1 MVTQSPLWSTPI
13 QFAKG
18 VGPRRA
24 RLLEKLGIE
33 NVEDAFW
40 FVPWRYDN
48 RLEVLPIGNLLP
60 GMKATIKGLVERC
73 RINTTS
79 RRRLVVVTITV
90 RDETGVIECVFFNQ
104 PYLEKTFV
112 GGAALLLTGTVVPN
126 PKGSP
131 RLVMK
136 GPEYEILDGEDS
148 EGQAEGR
155 IIPIYHETHGLS
167 SKQIRRIMQS
177 IFEHYAH
184 QLHEILPANLRK
196 PLGFP
201 TLPEALHVLHRPDQN
216 QSIALLNQ
224 QTTPEHQRLAFE
236 ELLLLQLALAMKR
249 HRQVETTPGIAFS
262 FHNAELERL
271 KKVLPFSL
279 TPAQER
285 VIHEIFQ
292 DMSRSTCMNRLLQ
305 GDVGCGKT
313 VVALHAMV
321 RACGSGYQVALMAPT
336 EVLSE
341 QHYWSLK
348 PLFEAVNIS
357 CVLLKGGQA
366 GRERAEILADIHS
379 GSVQVVVGTHA
390 LLQPDVK
397 FAKLGL
403 VIVDEQHK
411 FGVLQRA
418 TLREKALWQPDVLV
432 MTATPIPRTLAMTWY
447 GDLDVSVIDE
457 FPPGKKPVQTKLVE
471 AKNRTQAHQL
481 LQKELESGRQAY
493 VVYPLVEPSEKVD
506 LQAAIEAADILREQ
520 FSPFRVGLL
529 HGRLPSR
536 EKRAVMAKFQEK
548 EIDILVATTVVEV
561 GLDVHNATVMLIEH
575 AERFGLAQLHQLR
588 GRVGRGRYPGHCL
601 LIHSLGRIPSHMQ
614 QMPLTVETSRG
625 VRQGLGSVSPP
636 AEFSQATAKR
646 RLAVFAHCDDGF
658 ALAEEDL
665 KIRGPGQVLGVQQ
678 WGELAFRVADLARD
692 VSLLTKARQVA
703 GDLLQRDPDL
713 CFPEH
718 QELKET
724 LLRKWGEKSALGSIG

>member
-60 GMKATIKGLVERC
+60 GLKVTIKGLVERC

-112 GGAALLLTGTVVPN
+112 GGVALLLNGTIAPN

-136 GPEYEILDGEDS
+136 GPEYEVLAGGDS

-201 TLPEALHVLHRPDQN
+201 TLPEALSALHCPDQN
-216 QSIALLNQ
+216 QSVALLNQ

-249 HRQVETTPGIAFS
+249 HRQVRATPGIAFS
-262 FHNAELERL
+262 LHNAGLERL
-271 KKVLPFSL
+271 KKILPFSL
-279 TPAQER
+279 TSAQER

-348 PLFEAVNIS
+348 PLFEAINIS
-357 CVLLKGGQA
+357 CVLLK
-366 GRERAEILADIHS
+366 RR
-379 GSVQVVVGTHA
+379 
-390 LLQPDVK
+390 
-397 FAKLGL
+397 
-403 VIVDEQHK
+403 
-411 FGVLQRA
+411 
-418 TLREKALWQPDVLV
+418 
-432 MTATPIPRTLAMTWY
+432 
-447 GDLDVSVIDE
+447 
-457 FPPGKKPVQTKLVE
+457 PG
-471 AKNRTQAHQL
+471 
-481 LQKELESGRQAY
+481 
-493 VVYPLVEPSEKVD
+493 
-506 LQAAIEAADILREQ
+506 
-520 FSPFRVGLL
+520 
-529 HGRLPSR
+529 
-536 EKRAVMAKFQEK
+536 
-548 EIDILVATTVVEV
+548 
-561 GLDVHNATVMLIEH
+561 
-575 AERFGLAQLHQLR
+575 
-588 GRVGRGRYPGHCL
+588 
-601 LIHSLGRIPSHMQ
+601 
-614 QMPLTVETSRG
+614 
-625 VRQGLGSVSPP
+625 
-636 AEFSQATAKR
+636 
-646 RLAVFAHCDDGF
+646 
-658 ALAEEDL
+658 
-665 KIRGPGQVLGVQQ
+665 
-678 WGELAFRVADLARD
+678 RD
-692 VSLLTKARQVA
+692 VSGPKFLQTSIQVA
-703 GDLLQRDPDL
+703 CRWWWALML
-713 CFPEH
+713 CCSPMSN
-718 QELKET
+718 LPN
-724 LLRKWGEKSALGSIG
+724 